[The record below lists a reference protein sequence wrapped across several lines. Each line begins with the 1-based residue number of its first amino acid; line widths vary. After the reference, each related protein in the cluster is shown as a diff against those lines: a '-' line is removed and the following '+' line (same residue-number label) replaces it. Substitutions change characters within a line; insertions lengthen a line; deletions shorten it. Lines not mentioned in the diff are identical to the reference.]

1 MGAEEKRQQEN
12 AALKRAEQKIRE
24 QEAELRQMLD
34 FTPLY
39 PGVNGADGSPLYA
52 NQASLDYL
60 GMSLDEWR
68 QKPMD
73 THVHP
78 DDGER
83 RTLAS
88 SGGSA
93 CEFAVRVRNGEGKF
107 R

>member
-24 QEAELRQMLD
+24 QEAEVRQMRD
-34 FTPLY
+34 FAPLY
-39 PGVNGADGSPLYA
+39 LGVNGEDGSPLYA

-78 DDGER
+78 DDVER
-83 RTLAS
+83 LNRAS

-93 CEFAVRVRNGEGKF
+93 CELEVRVRNGEGKF
-107 R
+107 